1 MPFSAIKYDESLE
14 FSSAIALH
22 AIWSYKERSYKE
34 PALRFEKKEP
44 VVRILGLKNRFTFYK
59 RLFSEIS
66 ERSL

>member
-34 PALRFEKKEP
+34 PALRFEKKRTSSENS
-44 VVRILGLKNRFTFYK
+44 GLKEQIYLLQTT
-59 RLFSEIS
+59 LQ
-66 ERSL
+66 